1 MFARIA
7 RLSLTAF
14 ALAFAG
20 CAAPIESDEA
30 VATDSS
36 ELRQLQADE
45 ILGEIRY
52 GQTVEVPYSGTP
64 RYRAY
69 WFTGVK
75 NEWLKVDV
83 KSSTGDVW
91 AFVVDEQYRTVRRGT
106 AGVLPRTGKYFIA
119 VREGELRDA
128 TITIKFD
135 KHALPATPAPA
146 PSAPTAE

>member
-1 MFARIA
+1 MFVRP
-7 RLSLTAF
+7 LCF
-14 ALAFAG
+14 ALAASALAFTG
-20 CAAPIESDEA
+20 CAAPTESEELG
-30 VATDSS
+30 TDSA
-36 ELRQLQADE
+36 ELRALEPNE
-45 ILGEIRY
+45 ILGEISY
-52 GQTVEVPYSGTP
+52 GQTVQVPYTGTP

-69 WFTGVK
+69 WFTGRK

-106 AGVLPRTGKYFIA
+106 AGVLPRSGKYFIA

-135 KHALPATPAPA
+135 KHVLPPPA
-146 PSAPTAE
+146 PSAD